1 MTRIAPS
8 ILAAFCLAG
17 MAADAAT
24 WTVADGSEV
33 VFTSKATMES
43 FDGRTDQISGHLT
56 CDPANLRQPVD
67 LRMVVDLASLDTG
80 IGLRNDHMCK
90 NHLETDTYPEA
101 VFTGGTVG
109 DGRAQSLAP
118 DDPVDLTLVGT
129 FDLHGVA
136 REMTIPATV
145 TMTATGDLEVTADF
159 QVKLSD
165 HDIERPRFLV
175 MKLAD
180 EQAVSVVLKLRQEGS
195 S

>member
-1 MTRIAPS
+1 MTRIAPY
-8 ILAAFCLAG
+8 ILVVASLVG
-17 MAADAAT
+17 VAADAAT

-33 VFTSKATMES
+33 VFTSKAPMES
-43 FDGRTDQISGHLT
+43 FDGRTDQVTGHLT

-80 IGLRNDHMCK
+80 IGLRNDHMRK

-101 VFTGGTVG
+101 VFTGGTVA
-109 DGRAQSLAP
+109 DCSAQTLAP
-118 DDPVDLTLVGT
+118 GAPVDLTLVGT

-145 TMTATGDLEVTADF
+145 TMSEAGDLTVTASF

-165 HDIERPRFLV
+165 HEIKRPKFLV

-180 EQAVSVVLKLRQEGS
+180 EQAVTIDLALRREGS